1 MQVDMKKS
9 QYSKKVLEIANMLDV
24 PKSVVDKIRRIKKE
38 RPDLLEQIQAG
49 DVSIDG
55 AFKIIQDAAEVV
67 IVPLK
72 DIKEAAIRLA
82 RAYEL
87 GKMTRKDFDEL
98 FCHVENQLA
107 KTDELIQQKIKNCE
121 NHLKLVPKAD
131 NS

>member
-1 MQVDMKKS
+1 MKKS
-9 QYSKKVLEIANMLDV
+9 QYSKKVLEIADMLDV
-24 PKSVVDKIRRIKKE
+24 PKSIVDKIRRIKKE

-49 DVSIDG
+49 DLSIDG

-72 DIKEAAIRLA
+72 DIREAAIRLA

-87 GKMTRKDFDEL
+87 GRMTRKDFDEL
-98 FCHVENQLA
+98 FYHVEIQLA
-107 KTDELIQQKIKNCE
+107 KTDELIQRKIKDCE
-121 NHLKLVPKAD
+121 NHLKLVPKSG